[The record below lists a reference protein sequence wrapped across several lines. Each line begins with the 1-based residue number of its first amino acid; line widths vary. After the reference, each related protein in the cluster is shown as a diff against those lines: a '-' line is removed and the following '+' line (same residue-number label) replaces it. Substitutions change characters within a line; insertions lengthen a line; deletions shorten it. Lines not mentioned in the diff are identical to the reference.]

1 MRQVL
6 HAREM
11 QRKHVMELLGPLSL
25 GAARAGPN
33 LDRTGLL
40 QRRLPKQLGLLSYDS
55 NIVRDWS
62 WDNAENDCLFECVRQ
77 VLSNRKNF
85 TAGRI
90 LTIGA
95 GACRLSYDVHRHYA
109 AELSVAIDVHP
120 LLLMLASRVI
130 HGETVPFYEF
140 PIAPLNKAS
149 FAILREC
156 AAPEPIELG
165 ADSGFFFVLGDG
177 LNAPFKPGS
186 FDTVLTP
193 WLIDIVPDELS
204 ECVRAANR
212 LLGIGGI
219 WINTGSLA
227 FFHRNEAWR
236 YSQEEVLDIVKANG
250 FEILDVQRSAV
261 PYLQSPASG
270 YGRIERVLSF
280 SARKLADAQAPAT
293 RPALPEWLLESG
305 GSVPDL
311 DEFAVAS
318 ASHWLQAQVLAA
330 VNGHR
335 TIDQIA
341 FLLAK
346 QHGFQRSEA
355 AAAVRRI
362 LLDLYET
369 SVTLRVNPHSA
380 LE

>member
-1 MRQVL
+1 
-6 HAREM
+6 
-11 QRKHVMELLGPLSL
+11 
-25 GAARAGPN
+25 
-33 LDRTGLL
+33 
-40 QRRLPKQLGLLSYDS
+40 
-55 NIVRDWS
+55 
-62 WDNAENDCLFECVRQ
+62 
-77 VLSNRKNF
+77 
-85 TAGRI
+85 
-90 LTIGA
+90 
-95 GACRLSYDVHRHYA
+95 VHRHYA

-204 ECVRAANR
+204 ECVRAVNR

-280 SARKLADAQAPAT
+280 SARKLADAQARAT

-369 SVTLRVNPHSA
+369 SVTQRVNPHSA